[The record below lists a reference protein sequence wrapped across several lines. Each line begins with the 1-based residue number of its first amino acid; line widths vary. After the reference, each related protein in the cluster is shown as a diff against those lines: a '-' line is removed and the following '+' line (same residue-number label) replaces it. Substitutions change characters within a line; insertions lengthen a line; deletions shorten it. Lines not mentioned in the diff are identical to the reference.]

1 MAGAE
6 VGWLKCRV
14 GLQSTLV
21 QASLFTKGVRNCS
34 HEVFANQYWKCS
46 HACRSVL
53 EVLSVKHAC
62 RSWPMVI
69 DLVSPSTAW
78 ERVQKTNHTFFFSI
92 SIKNHVKC

>member
-21 QASLFTKGVRNCS
+21 QASLFTKGIRNCS

-46 HACRSVL
+46 
-53 EVLSVKHAC
+53 HAC